1 VIEPGEGRRGVGHDA
16 GDAVVRPL
24 TRAAQ
29 RPCARPGCH
38 APAGASLVF
47 SYASREVWL
56 DRLGEPSPQTYD
68 LCAGHAA
75 RTQAPRGWE
84 LRDRRPADE
93 RAAPDRVSGPSA
105 LGGEETVA
113 LLAAALRA
121 VPDLPPEPSP
131 ARDAPISGT
140 AIPAEPTAEE
150 PAAEESAAEESA
162 AVASPVEEP
171 ADPPSGEEQGT
182 VPEDEPSPVVG
193 HGAAPKPI
201 LAARARTAPP
211 PLPGDRA
218 AEW

>member
-29 RPCARPGCH
+29 RPCARPGCP

-56 DRLGEPSPQTYD
+56 DGLGEPSPQIYD

-93 RAAPDRVSGPSA
+93 RAAPDGTARPSA

-131 ARDAPISGT
+131 AADAVSTDDTTADDTTADEQSGV
-140 AIPAEPTAEE
+140 AP
-150 PAAEESAAEESA
+150 SAGT
-162 AVASPVEEP
+162 PP
-171 ADPPSGEEQGT
+171 DLPSGEEHGT

-211 PLPGDRA
+211 PVPGDRA